1 MKTIN
6 LCGEGEVAEKGLR
19 KKKKEAYI
27 GRKRKVHPG
36 V

>member
-6 LCGEGEVAEKGLR
+6 LCGEGEAAGKGLR
-19 KKKKEAYI
+19 KKKEAYI